1 MFLIVCYIFTSPTG
15 ASAPKLFYDCNE
27 FQHSTLL
34 IKNILLMTLLIVTL
48 LVMTLLIMTQASF
61 ANIKAACKNVER
73 NKHSSLLKPSVGDRG
88 NKGLSF
94 LHQGSML

>member
-15 ASAPKLFYDCNE
+15 ASALKLF
-27 FQHSTLL
+27 LL
-34 IKNILLMTLLIVTL
+34 IMTLLIIIL
-48 LVMTLLIMTQASF
+48 LVMTLLIMTQGL
-61 ANIKAACKNVER
+61 IRKYQTIMKNVER